1 MPRSTV
7 IVEPHELCDFAEEHY
22 KINNDLASSLTWWV
36 TPECEVR
43 TRTYDLADVRQE
55 IIDEP
60 EEEAA
65 YPEFPVSPNQLLVD
79 YMVANNLTSFTLTQ

>member
-1 MPRSTV
+1 MPRNTV
-7 IVEPHELCDFAEEHY
+7 LVEPHELCDFAEEHY
-22 KINNDLASSLTWWV
+22 NIDNEVASNLTWWV

-43 TRTYDLADVRQE
+43 TRTYDLDGVRRE
-55 IIDEP
+55 IADEP

-79 YMVANNLTSFTLTQ
+79 YMVAHNLTEFTLTQ